1 MASERGERRRLD
13 ADAWR
18 RIGAVLDRVSDLD
31 VRVQPDA
38 LEEACQA
45 EGVRLEHVRPYIE
58 AHYRSDS
65 FPGRLDATMLGDA
78 LHAFA
83 ADAGS
88 ARLAPG
94 TRLGP
99 YEILSLVGVGG
110 MGEVYK
116 ARDTRLNRTVALKRL
131 TAHMAASQEGRKRF
145 EREAHATS
153 TLNHPH
159 ICTLHDV
166 GTHEGVEF
174 LVMEFSE
181 GETLAARLQ
190 RGALSMTDALQCAA
204 QMAEALAAAHRQG
217 IVHRDLK
224 PANVM
229 LTEHGVKL
237 LDFGLAAL
245 RPPLAPF
252 EGGRDDTSTVMGT
265 ILGTLQYMSPEQ
277 IQGKPID
284 GRTDIFA
291 VGAILYEMLTGRK
304 AFDADSSAGVV
315 AAVLEHTPQPL
326 TADRP
331 DVPPE
336 LGWTVAQCLTKAA
349 EERWQSAADLARQL
363 RWYLN
368 TFAEVKSSG
377 EPRRTASA
385 RSMVAAITA
394 AIVLPLV
401 IAFGAAWKAKADVQG
416 LYARYR
422 ALEVETANYRATI
435 DALLGQME
443 SQPPT
448 GPDAATRP
456 TGSTGSAR
464 LEPVVGTPVMGGDPA
479 PPAPPLPVAAV
490 ESSPLAE
497 VAPAPPAAV
506 GGGPDADSAAVGRE
520 AFMETLARLGQARD
534 VAAAVDAPTLA
545 GQSYRAAI
553 ALELEAQELATA
565 GRMNEALVRAVEAD
579 ARFRAAEIEAR
590 AEAAAWERLSLADAA
605 ASPLPPSLAETRGV
619 TVDPSAAGEAP
630 QPVRAASQP
639 VADVEGVILDVI
651 AQYVSGL
658 ENRSLAALK
667 RVWPSLGGSQERAI
681 QTEFE
686 NARTVQTVFS
696 DPQITING
704 DTTTVTGLRKHSLVT
719 QDDQRLFS
727 VTRTTMTLRRSGDA
741 WVIEGV
747 VHQQ

>member
-1 MASERGERRRLD
+1 MTSEPGDLGRLD
-13 ADAWR
+13 SDTWR
-18 RIGAVLDRVSDLD
+18 RIGAVLDRVCHLD
-31 VRVQPDA
+31 VRAEPDA
-38 LEEACQA
+38 LEMACQA
-45 EGVRLEHVRPYIE
+45 EGVRLEDVRPYIE

-65 FPGRLDATMLGDA
+65 FPGQLDPTILDDA

-83 ADAGS
+83 ADTES
-88 ARLAPG
+88 AKLAPG
-94 TRLGP
+94 TCLGP

-110 MGEVYK
+110 MGEVYQ

-131 TAHMAASQEGRKRF
+131 TAHMAASQEGRRRF

-166 GTHEGVEF
+166 GEHEGVEF

-190 RGALSMTDALQCAA
+190 RGPLPMMDALQCAA
-204 QMAEALAAAHRQG
+204 QMSEALAAAHRQG

-252 EGGRDDTSTVMGT
+252 AAGRDEASTVVGT

-304 AFDADSSAGVV
+304 AFDADSPAGVV
-315 AAVLEHTPQPL
+315 AAVLEHTPPPL

-331 DVPPE
+331 DIPPE

-368 TFAEVKSSG
+368 TFADGEAAG
-377 EPRRTASA
+377 EPRA
-385 RSMVAAITA
+385 RGATWSLLAAITA
-394 AIVLPLV
+394 AVVLPLV

-416 LYARYR
+416 LDARYR
-422 ALEVETANYRATI
+422 ALEGETVNYRATI
-435 DALLGQME
+435 DALLVQLE
-443 SQPPT
+443 SQDLTLPNDGAQSAGAPAT
-448 GPDAATRP
+448 AQLDPAA
-456 TGSTGSAR
+456 
-464 LEPVVGTPVMGGDPA
+464 VTPVAGGLP
-479 PPAPPLPVAAV
+479 PPLAVRAV
-490 ESSPLAE
+490 ESRSPKV
-497 VAPAPPAAV
+497 VASARPAAV
-506 GGGPDADSAAVGRE
+506 GGGDA
-520 AFMETLARLGQARD
+520 D
-534 VAAAVDAPTLA
+534 VAAAGREAVTEALVRSRQAREVAEAADAPILA
-545 GQSYRAAI
+545 GQSYRAGM
-553 ALELEAQELATA
+553 ALEREAEELSSN
-565 GRMNEALVRAVEAD
+565 GRVNEALVRAVEAD

-590 AEAAAWERLSLADAA
+590 AEAAAWERLSLADAS
-605 ASPLPPSLAETRGV
+605 SPPPPSLLAAAPV
-619 TVDPSAAGEAP
+619 VADDASAGESR
-630 QPVRAASQP
+630 QPVREPAPPAT
-639 VADVEGVILDVI
+639 DVENIRGVI
-651 AQYVSGL
+651 AQYVRGL
-658 ENRSLAALK
+658 ESRSVAALK

-686 NARTVQTVFS
+686 NARSVQTVFS

-704 DTTTVTGLRKHSLVT
+704 DTTTVTGLRMHSLVT
-719 QDDQRLFS
+719 QDDQRLSS
-727 VTRTTMTLRRSGDA
+727 VTRTTMTLRRRGDA
-741 WVIEGV
+741 WLIEGV
-747 VHQQ
+747 VHRQ